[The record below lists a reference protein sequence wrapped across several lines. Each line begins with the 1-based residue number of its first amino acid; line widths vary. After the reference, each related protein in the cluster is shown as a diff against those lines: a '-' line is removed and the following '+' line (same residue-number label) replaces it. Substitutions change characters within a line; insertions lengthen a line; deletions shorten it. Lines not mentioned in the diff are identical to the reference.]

1 MVAVVAIVAG
11 GTGADAVRLGL
22 SMTLLQFT
30 IGTVNDLEDAR
41 ADAGRKPGKPIPS
54 RSVRPTEARV
64 IAVAAA
70 AAGLALAA
78 VSPVM
83 VVLAV
88 VVLGIGLAYDLFA
101 KGTAASW
108 VPFAVGI
115 PILPVYGWLGATGSL
130 PDLFRLLVPVA
141 AVAGAALAIGN
152 ALVDV
157 ERDRAAGDRSVA
169 LVLGRGPA
177 SWLVA
182 GLHLFVAAVAVLSLV
197 VLGASQ
203 GWVMVTA
210 IAAAVPLLGSLLGVL
225 AARGSDPAPRE
236 RAWEVQA
243 VGMGSLAVTWVA
255 AVTAAASL

>member
-1 MVAVVAIVAG
+1 
-11 GTGADAVRLGL
+11 
-22 SMTLLQFT
+22 
-30 IGTVNDLEDAR
+30 
-41 ADAGRKPGKPIPS
+41 
-54 RSVRPTEARV
+54 
-64 IAVAAA
+64 VAAA
-70 AAGLALAA
+70 TAVAGLVLAA

-83 VVLAV
+83 VALAA
-88 VVLGIGLAYDLFA
+88 VVLGIGLAYDLVA

-157 ERDRAAGDRSVA
+157 ERDRAAGERSVA
-169 LVLGRGPA
+169 LVLGRGRA
-177 SWLVA
+177 SLLVL

-197 VLGASQ
+197 VLEAPD
-203 GWVMVTA
+203 GWVIVTG
-210 IAAAVPLLGSLLGVL
+210 IAAAVPLIGALLGVL

-255 AVTAAASL
+255 AVTAAVPL